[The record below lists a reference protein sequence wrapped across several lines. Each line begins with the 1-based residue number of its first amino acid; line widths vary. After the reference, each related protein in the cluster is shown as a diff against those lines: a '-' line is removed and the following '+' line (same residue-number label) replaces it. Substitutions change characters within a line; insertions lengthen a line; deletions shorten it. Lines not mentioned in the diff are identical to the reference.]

1 MQEISNKGN
10 NLLKNEKW
18 GVCQNIKKYFAEAEG
33 CTYEDAKKRESILA
47 SLNGTLNAANN
58 LLSAFETK
66 RKTIY
71 HIGHMIKLY
80 TPDELSYIATATKQV
95 QVLHR
100 KLEGATSKLTTTKI
114 ELLRKFLFCKR
125 TALNSR
131 RKNENNRKVRIVK

>member
-10 NLLKNEKW
+10 NLLKNEKC
-18 GVCQNIKKYFAEAEG
+18 GVCQNIKNLAEADG
-33 CTYEDAKKRESILA
+33 CTYEDGKKCESTLP

-66 RKTIY
+66 RKAIY
-71 HIGHMIKLY
+71 YNSHMLKLY

-114 ELLRKFLFCKR
+114 ELQRKFLFCKR
-125 TALNSR
+125 TA
-131 RKNENNRKVRIVK
+131 